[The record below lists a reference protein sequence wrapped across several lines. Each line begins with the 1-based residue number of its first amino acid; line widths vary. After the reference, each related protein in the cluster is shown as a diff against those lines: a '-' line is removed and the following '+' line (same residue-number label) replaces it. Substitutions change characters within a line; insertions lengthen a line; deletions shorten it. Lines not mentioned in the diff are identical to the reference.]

1 MERKRKQP
9 ERQSFSRVCS
19 CTFRL
24 FRHFRRE
31 KAGHRKAG
39 STRPAVLVVLLAAAL
54 FVCLFIPAGLTAH
67 AFRTGSGQPVAAI
80 EENAGGE
87 QGGASG
93 DLSIE
98 VVGQHSIDEEII
110 IEDSEVP
117 LAMYSSAS
125 SGDGLRHAVM
135 MGAVLLCV
143 IGYTLYFDRRE
154 KKLFDLHR
162 EAALE
167 QKRLMDEN
175 IL

>member
-1 MERKRKQP
+1 MAGKRKQP

-87 QGGASG
+87 QGGSDSG
-93 DLSIE
+93 KK
-98 VVGQHSIDEEII
+98 GCK
-110 IEDSEVP
+110 
-117 LAMYSSAS
+117 SAIGVS
-125 SGDGLRHAVM
+125 ALAVM
-135 MGAVLLCV
+135 VSVSLAGVTLLK
-143 IGYTLYFDRRE
+143 R
-154 KKLFDLHR
+154 KK
-162 EAALE
+162 
-167 QKRLMDEN
+167 EN
-175 IL
+175 